1 MNSRAEQIAV
11 NAQAAERLSVA
22 GSIARRICSS
32 RQHQQGF
39 TLTELITVIVLVG
52 ILSAVALPRFFD
64 NNVFQSR
71 GFADQV
77 LSTLRYA
84 QKAAVAQRRFVCAT
98 FAANSVTLT
107 HGPASNCAGGGLTGP
122 DGATPY
128 AVANAGIAI
137 PPPAAGNISFD
148 CLGRPRSVGDA
159 AATCAPGNVVGV
171 LDADQVVTV
180 AGAPA
185 ITIERETGYVHQ

>member
-1 MNSRAEQIAV
+1 MLLASHT
-11 NAQAAERLSVA
+11 
-22 GSIARRICSS
+22 RIENTVEMKLLTNQ
-32 RQHQQGF
+32 RGF
-39 TLTELITVIVLVG
+39 TLTELIAVIVLVG

-71 GFADQV
+71 GFADEV

-107 HGPASNCAGGGLTGP
+107 QGPDSRCAGGGLTGP
-122 DGATPY
+122 DGASPY
-128 AVANAGIAI
+128 VVANAAIAI
-137 PPPAAGNISFD
+137 TAPAAGNISFD
-148 CLGRPRSVGDA
+148 CLGRPRGVGNA
-159 AATCAPGNVVGV
+159 AATCTPGNVDGV
-171 LDADQVVTV
+171 LPADQVVTV